1 MNEAAEVLEM
11 YRCFRV
17 SICHFCRT
25 VLRSRCLNR
34 GTVIRIPIRQIYR
47 GKGGGISVFT
57 TPQSAEVF
65 VASLHENERE
75 LLREALRITPY
86 NQAEENCSK
95 CTQFFCLMSKCT
107 SV

>member
-1 MNEAAEVLEM
+1 M
-11 YRCFRV
+11 
-17 SICHFCRT
+17 
-25 VLRSRCLNR
+25 
-34 GTVIRIPIRQIYR
+34 IRIPIRQIYR

-86 NQAEENCSK
+86 NQAEENSSK
-95 CTQFFCLMSKCT
+95 CTQFFCLMSKCS